1 MMESFE
7 FEGPRGRVRAAAT
20 AIGAAAQ
27 PGDVIALEG
36 PLGAGKTVFAQA
48 FARGA
53 GVAKAVRVASPTF
66 AIVHEYA
73 GRSRVYHADLYRL
86 SGPEALDEIGLFAL
100 GADGLVVVEW
110 PDRAGDALPAGA
122 LWVRIERTAPLRRR
136 VKLQGEGPRAAA
148 LVAAVRAAME
158 TAAPRRGGSTE

>member
-1 MMESFE
+1 
-7 FEGPRGRVRAAAT
+7 
-20 AIGAAAQ
+20 
-27 PGDVIALEG
+27 
-36 PLGAGKTVFAQA
+36 
-48 FARGA
+48 
-53 GVAKAVRVASPTF
+53 
-66 AIVHEYA
+66 
-73 GRSRVYHADLYRL
+73 L